1 MMASPGDRDTLLEF
15 PCRFP
20 IKAFGEDSEGFEA
33 TVYELVKPHVPDL
46 QPDDLSRNLSR
57 GGRYVAVTVEIVAR
71 SKGQID
77 AIYADLTAS
86 DAVLMAL

>member
-1 MMASPGDRDTLLEF
+1 MSEDTLLEF

-20 IKAFGEDSEGFEA
+20 VKAFGERGGDFEQ
-33 TVYELVKPHVPDL
+33 TVYELVKPHVPEL
-46 QPDDLSRNLSR
+46 SPNDLSQRTSR
-57 GGRYVAVTVEIVAR
+57 TGRYVSVTVRVIAR
-71 SKGQID
+71 DKAQLD